1 MSHDQNFKNLILDYP
16 RAALEFFAREEVE
29 TIPPTAR
36 ITPVRQEQLKKRL
49 GDRFREL
56 DTPLLV
62 EFSREKKQAVLFILE
77 EETDTRYFSIH
88 RLIHYCVDIADLLN
102 INRVV
107 PVVVFLRPGRH
118 PLSLEL
124 GTERNTYLSFRFI
137 ACDLGEI
144 PAAQH
149 LTSRNIVARINL
161 PNMRH
166 EPDQRVEIC
175 LRAQEGLAQLEPD
188 PNKRIKYIDFIAQY
202 ARLSEAEQARYE
214 ECIEQSSYKE
224 KIMGP
229 VQQAIEKS
237 LQQGIQQ
244 GMQQGMR
251 QGEHKKAVEI
261 AKALLGKGM
270 NISDISE
277 ISGLS
282 GKEIRKL
289 LAH

>member
-1 MSHDQNFKNLILDYP
+1 M
-16 RAALEFFAREEVE
+16 
-29 TIPPTAR
+29 
-36 ITPVRQEQLKKRL
+36 
-49 GDRFREL
+49 
-56 DTPLLV
+56 
-62 EFSREKKQAVLFILE
+62 
-77 EETDTRYFSIH
+77 
-88 RLIHYCVDIADLLN
+88 DIADLLN

-175 LRAQEGLAQLEPD
+175 VRAQEGLAQLEPD

-224 KIMGP
+224 DIMGP
-229 VQQAIEKS
+229 VQQAIENS
-237 LQQGIQQ
+237 LQQGIRQ
-244 GMQQGMR
+244 GIQ
-251 QGEHKKAVEI
+251 QGEHKKAVEM
-261 AKALLGKGM
+261 AKALLNKG
-270 NISDISE
+270 IAIDIISE
-277 ISGLS
+277 AARLS
-282 GKEIRKL
+282 EEEIRKL
-289 LAH
+289 APH

>member
-16 RAALEFFAREEVE
+16 RAALEFFAREEAAV
-29 TIPPTAR
+29 IPPTAR

-88 RLIHYCVDIADLLN
+88 RLIHYCVDVADLLG

-124 GTERNTYLSFRFI
+124 GTEHNTYLSFRFI

-144 PAAQH
+144 PAVEH
-149 LTSRNIVARINL
+149 LVSRNIVARINL

-166 EPDQRVEIC
+166 EPDQRVEIY
-175 LRAQEGLAQLEPD
+175 LRAQEGLAELEPD

-202 ARLSEAEQARYE
+202 ANLNESEQARYE
-214 ECIEQSSYKE
+214 EHLQQSSYRE
-224 KIMGP
+224 AIMGP
-229 VQQAIEKS
+229 VQRAIEKS
-237 LQQGIQQ
+237 IQQGIEQ
-244 GMQQGMR
+244 GIEQGR
-251 QGEHKKAVEI
+251 KEGEDKGRKEI
-261 AKALLGKGM
+261 IRALLNEGVS
-270 NISDISE
+270 IDIIVKS
-277 ISGLS
+277 SGLS
-282 GKEIRKL
+282 EEEIQKL
-289 LAH
+289 SIH